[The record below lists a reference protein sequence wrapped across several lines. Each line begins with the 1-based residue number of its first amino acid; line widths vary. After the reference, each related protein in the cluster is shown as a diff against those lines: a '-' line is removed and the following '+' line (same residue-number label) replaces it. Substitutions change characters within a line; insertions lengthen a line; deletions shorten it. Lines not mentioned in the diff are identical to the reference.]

1 MSEEVEKRAGA
12 LTHEIPSNIP
22 TQFDFG
28 HTDAPVNY
36 HRKNRRAQ
44 RLFFTSFPKMNQIF
58 EHVRL

>member
-36 HRKNRRAQ
+36 HKKKQTRPKT
-44 RLFFTSFPKMNQIF
+44 LLHFFS
-58 EHVRL
+58 

>member
-36 HRKNRRAQ
+36 HKKTDAPKDSSSL
-44 RLFFTSFPKMNQIF
+44 LFLK
-58 EHVRL
+58 